1 MTNAALAAKPSH
13 SMGTNMTSFT
23 WKGANLTSSL
33 LILCV
38 AALFW
43 FMTPPEGLNA
53 QTWHLFIIFISTIA
67 AVIAKPLPMGALA
80 IIAISF
86 LTMTGT
92 LELKEC
98 LSTFSSNV
106 VWLVVMAFFLAR
118 GFSKT
123 GLGTRIAYIFVKSLG
138 KSTLGL
144 SYGFVLTELFLAP
157 FIPSNTARG
166 AGTIYPIV
174 SALALKQGS
183 DPSKGT
189 QRELGA
195 FLIKV
200 CFHANTVTSA
210 MFLTAIVGN
219 PLIAGFAQ
227 SAGVK
232 LDWMTWAIAALI
244 PGLLHL
250 MVLPMAIYILY
261 PPHIKKSPEAA
272 IHAQE
277 KLQEMGGLQRDEWV
291 MLGTFG
297 LTLLLWIFS
306 ESWNIE
312 PTTTAILGLSL
323 LLFSGVL
330 EWKDVLNEKGA
341 WETMIWFAPLL
352 MMATFLT
359 KFGMMDWFSHKMQG
373 YVAGMHWSVAY
384 AILCLVYY
392 YSHYCFASITARIT
406 ALYSAFLLTMIALGT
421 PPMLAAMSLAVISS
435 LAGTLTHF
443 GTGSAPVFFGA
454 GCVTVAEWW
463 RLSFILS
470 LIGLA
475 VWFVAGGLWW
485 KALGYW

>member
-1 MTNAALAAKPSH
+1 
-13 SMGTNMTSFT
+13 
-23 WKGANLTSSL
+23 
-33 LILCV
+33 
-38 AALFW
+38 
-43 FMTPPEGLNA
+43 
-53 QTWHLFIIFISTIA
+53 
-67 AVIAKPLPMGALA
+67 
-80 IIAISF
+80 
-86 LTMTGT
+86 
-92 LELKEC
+92 
-98 LSTFSSNV
+98 
-106 VWLVVMAFFLAR
+106 
-118 GFSKT
+118 
-123 GLGTRIAYIFVKSLG
+123 
-138 KSTLGL
+138 
-144 SYGFVLTELFLAP
+144 
-157 FIPSNTARG
+157 
-166 AGTIYPIV
+166 
-174 SALALKQGS
+174 
-183 DPSKGT
+183 
-189 QRELGA
+189 
-195 FLIKV
+195 
-200 CFHANTVTSA
+200 
-210 MFLTAIVGN
+210 
-219 PLIAGFAQ
+219 
-227 SAGVK
+227 
-232 LDWMTWAIAALI
+232 
-244 PGLLHL
+244 
-250 MVLPMAIYILY
+250 
-261 PPHIKKSPEAA
+261 
-272 IHAQE
+272 
-277 KLQEMGGLQRDEWV
+277 MGGLQRDEWI

-454 GCVTVAEWW
+454 GYVTVAEWW